1 MSPDGVIKHAQG
13 VHQESLSWE
22 VSFTVSNAMYQELQF
37 LGSESTLTAAL
48 FCYLFISYTLLL
60 I

>member
-22 VSFTVSNAMYQELQF
+22 VSFTASNAMYQELQF
-37 LGSESTLTAAL
+37 LGSKSTLAIAL
-48 FCYLFISYTLLL
+48 FCCLLISYTLLL